1 MNDSHPWE
9 GSFVNYL
16 DEILAVSRF
25 EAFEY
30 TYTSARSIS
39 LHSSRWTGAPAPAR
53 PCPARTCPTES
64 ARGSSFH
71 RSSRVCA
78 SSYYATCRDAAAVAD
93 VQYGVADAAASAF
106 WVTTERTEMTSF
118 TNSFDLD
125 ILYLWAERTRSQS
138 WLITAMEVRSTRQS
152 STRPGHE
159 TGVASTSAL
168 AEPAT

>member
-53 PCPARTCPTES
+53 PLPCSNTRHRIDPRLILPSLITCLRLIMLCHLPRRS
-64 ARGSSFH
+64 GGGRRAVRGGGRGGLGLLGDDRADGDDVVYQLVRLGH
-71 RSSRVCA
+71 PLPVGGA
-78 SSYYATCRDAAAVAD
+78 HAVAVVVD
-93 VQYGVADAAASAF
+93 HRNGGAQHTPVVH
-106 WVTTERTEMTSF
+106 TPRT
-118 TNSFDLD
+118 
-125 ILYLWAERTRSQS
+125 
-138 WLITAMEVRSTRQS
+138 
-152 STRPGHE
+152 
-159 TGVASTSAL
+159 
-168 AEPAT
+168 

>member
-53 PCPARTCPTES
+53 PCPNTP
-64 ARGSSFH
+64 H
-71 RSSRVCA
+71 RIGPR
-78 SSYYATCRDAAAVAD
+78 
-93 VQYGVADAAASAF
+93 
-106 WVTTERTEMTSF
+106 
-118 TNSFDLD
+118 L
-125 ILYLWAERTRSQS
+125 ILPS
-138 WLITAMEVRSTRQS
+138 LITCLRLIILCHLPRRSGGGRRAVRGGGRGGLGLLGDDRADGDDVVYQLV
-152 STRPGHE
+152 RHGHNLPVGGAH
-159 TGVASTSAL
+159 TVAVVDDHRNGGARHTPIIHTSR
-168 AEPAT
+168 T

>member
-53 PCPARTCPTES
+53 PCPNTPHRIGPRLILPSLITCLRFIILCHLPRRT
-64 ARGSSFH
+64 
-71 RSSRVCA
+71 
-78 SSYYATCRDAAAVAD
+78 AAVAD